1 MFFLSWDIES
11 SFGYLEIRENNIPI
25 YERNYHNGGIEMNKI
40 YKFITAIE
48 RLSLLAGLLLA
59 FVIATLICSRALDG
73 ILILSALIFI
83 FVAIMIICEAILTII
98 DKIR

>member
-1 MFFLSWDIES
+1 
-11 SFGYLEIRENNIPI
+11 
-25 YERNYHNGGIEMNKI
+25 MNKV
-40 YKFITAIE
+40 YKVITAIE
-48 RLSLLAGLLLA
+48 RLSLLAGLILI